1 MDARPI
7 PALGTHS
14 AFTEIVTAVVGRWQH
29 FVSADPAQKANP
41 VLPRRV
47 SVASNGSNYVTLRI
61 LFFADI
67 IVYSNEAYLSQWS
80 AKTSS
85 IASEEKRKDDNI
97 VKKTPK
103 LTTSFTR
110 VASTSAQSDSELILE
125 DNTEQPQSISRS
137 SSLEADADLDSPH
150 HVEIDESEAAGP

>member
-47 SVASNGSNYVTLRI
+47 TVASNGSNYVTLCI

-67 IVYSNEAYLSQWS
+67 IVYNNEAYLSQWS
-80 AKTSS
+80 AK
-85 IASEEKRKDDNI
+85 
-97 VKKTPK
+97 P
-103 LTTSFTR
+103 
-110 VASTSAQSDSELILE
+110 
-125 DNTEQPQSISRS
+125 S
-137 SSLEADADLDSPH
+137 SSFRKKAKKR
-150 HVEIDESEAAGP
+150 